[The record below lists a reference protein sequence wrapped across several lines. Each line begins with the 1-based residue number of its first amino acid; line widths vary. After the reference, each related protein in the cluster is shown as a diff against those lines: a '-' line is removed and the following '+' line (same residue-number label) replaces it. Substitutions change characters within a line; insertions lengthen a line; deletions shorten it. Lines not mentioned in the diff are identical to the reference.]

1 MVRDVKDG
9 GVFLINCQW
18 SDEELDH
25 HMPAVAKRYIAEHNI
40 QVYTI
45 NAIDLA
51 IEIGM
56 GKRTNTIL
64 QSAFFALAKV
74 MPETEAIGY
83 MKDAATHS
91 YLKKGQDVVDMNHK
105 AIDIG
110 ATAFHKFEVPASWAT
125 ARTSP
130 WPSTW
135 RATPHRQDG
144 QGDHGARGPHGRRQ
158 PARVRLRQR
167 P

>member
-1 MVRDVKDG
+1 
-9 GVFLINCQW
+9 
-18 SDEELDH
+18 
-25 HMPAVAKRYIAEHNI
+25 MPAVAKRYIAEHNI

-64 QSAFFALAKV
+64 QSAFFKLAKV
-74 MPETEAIGY
+74 MPEDEAIGY

-125 ARTSP
+125 AEDEPQAEHLEGKR
-130 WPSTW
+130 
-135 RATPHRQDG
+135 RHREDG

-158 PARVRLRQR
+158 PARFRLRLR
-167 P
+167 PRGRHLLPGRFRL